1 MRNLALGPL
10 HKLFRVYLGLTSPPL
25 FNSVLKLSDHFFQEA
40 LLDSPDCLRYPFS
53 RFEVFMPTP
62 HRALLVVLCIC
73 SFAYLSPPWDSEL

>member
-10 HKLFRVYLGLTSPPL
+10 HKLFRVYLGLTSPPF

-62 HRALLVVLCIC
+62 ASQSTSCGALYLFLCL
-73 SFAYLSPPWDSEL
+73 FVSPMGQ